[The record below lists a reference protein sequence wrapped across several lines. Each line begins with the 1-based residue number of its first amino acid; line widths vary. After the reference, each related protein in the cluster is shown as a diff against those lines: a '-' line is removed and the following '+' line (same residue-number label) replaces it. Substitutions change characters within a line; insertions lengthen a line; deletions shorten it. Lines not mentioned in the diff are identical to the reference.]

1 MKLGF
6 KINLLFTGIVC
17 CILLGMAFLI
27 FGLSNENIHRNF
39 RQQIRS
45 RAGRTAYLYDLF
57 RTDTTNLLKSLD
69 ANAPPVLINKNIG
82 IYSTDY
88 KELYGFHDQGAQ
100 ELKPDTAWL
109 YKAKEDGEYFLKRD
123 EKDIGI
129 FLYKN
134 GVLVVIA
141 AENIAGK
148 AYLNNLKKIF
158 VIYLPLAMVVTL
170 LAGYLF
176 SRTIVRPIRQTIH
189 DVKLI
194 TSQNLSHRLY
204 TGKRKDELAELNETF
219 NALLNRLEES
229 FAMEKRFIS
238 NASHELS
245 TPLTS
250 ISSQIDVAL
259 LQERT
264 TGEYRKVLSSL
275 LKDAKDLHQL
285 VRNLLEIAK
294 AGSHGAISLEKVRID
309 EILIKAHSEVLRQN
323 SNYKIELAFPD
334 LPENENECMLFGNT
348 HLLHSAFKNILENGC
363 KYSPDNK
370 TKVDLLIKGTE
381 AEMIFRNKSEHLP
394 SEEIEKLFEPFYRG
408 GNAGDMPGVGLG
420 LTLTRRIIGL
430 HKGVLTIYSDPV
442 TGTTIRITLPTL
454 KR

>member
-1 MKLGF
+1 AHLRKGLA
-6 KINLLFTGIVC
+6 TASIVC
-17 CILLGMAFLI
+17 CILIGMAFLI